1 MALIGLHRAE
11 PSFGAPAALII
22 LLALLTFHPACAYA
36 VPHDATK
43 ESDSSDAGQSAY
55 AHGRFIDALR
65 IWRPRAEQGDARAA
79 FGLGLLYDLGEGV
92 GQDAAAAHGWY
103 RRAAEAG
110 YVLAEFNLAVMCD
123 SGVGTARN
131 PTEAALWYARA
142 AAHGYARAEYDL
154 AQLYQAGDGVP
165 RNLDVAASWYAAA
178 AAHGLSAAARK
189 VASLREERQAAVS
202 PDAAKPT
209 LAPAVPA
216 GPPDKV
222 ASLRDERQAAV
233 SPDAAKPTLV
243 PAVPTG
249 PPAAPVSGT
258 GESVQVELSWAAPAE
273 PVPVDFFVQVL
284 ALDTAGAHHP
294 AFTSFLNRSA
304 VLVSLPRAPATYVW
318 RVYTVAASVPDYVPS
333 AWSYFSTR

>member
-1 MALIGLHRAE
+1 MALIGLRRAE
-11 PSFGAPAALII
+11 PSFGPPAALIA
-22 LLALLTFHPACAYA
+22 LLSLLTFAPACAYA
-36 VPHDATK
+36 VSHDAT
-43 ESDSSDAGQSAY
+43 EGSDRSDPGQSAY
-55 AHGRFIDALR
+55 AAGRFIDALR

-92 GQDAAAAHGWY
+92 GQDAAAAYGWY

-131 PTEAALWYARA
+131 ATEAALWYARA

-154 AQLYQAGDGVP
+154 AQLYQAGEGVP
-165 RNLDVAASWYAAA
+165 RNLDMAASWYTAA
-178 AAHGLSAAARK
+178 AAHGLSAAALKVASLREERSQAAVPNGPPDK
-189 VASLREERQAAVS
+189 VASLREERQGAVS
-202 PDAAKPT
+202 PN
-209 LAPAVPA
+209 
-216 GPPDKV
+216 
-222 ASLRDERQAAV
+222 
-233 SPDAAKPTLV
+233 AAKPTLV

-249 PPAAPVSGT
+249 PPAPSVSGT
-258 GESVQVELSWAAPAE
+258 GEGVQVELSWAAPPQ

-284 ALDTAGAHHP
+284 ALDTAGAHHR
-294 AFTSFLNRSA
+294 AFTSFLKRSA
-304 VLVSLPRAPATYVW
+304 VLVSLPRAPANYAW

>member
-1 MALIGLHRAE
+1 MALIKLHRAE
-11 PSFGAPAALII
+11 PSFGPPAALII

-36 VPHDATK
+36 VSHDATK

-55 AHGRFIDALR
+55 APGRFIDALR

-165 RNLDVAASWYAAA
+165 RNLDMAASWYAAA

-189 VASLREERQAAVS
+189 VASLRE
-202 PDAAKPT
+202 
-209 LAPAVPA
+209 
-216 GPPDKV
+216 
-222 ASLRDERQAAV
+222 ASARSAAV

-294 AFTSFLNRSA
+294 AFTSFLKRSA

>member
-1 MALIGLHRAE
+1 LALIKLRRAE
-11 PSFGAPAALII
+11 PSFGPPAALIALLS
-22 LLALLTFHPACAYA
+22 LLAFAPACAYA
-36 VPHDATK
+36 VSHDAT
-43 ESDSSDAGQSAY
+43 EGSDRSDPGQSAY
-55 AHGRFIDALR
+55 AAGRFIDALR

-92 GQDAAAAHGWY
+92 GQDAAAAYGWY

-131 PTEAALWYARA
+131 ATEAALWYARA

-165 RNLDVAASWYAAA
+165 RNLDMAASWYAAA

-189 VASLREERQAAVS
+189 VASLREERPAAVS
-202 PDAAKPT
+202 PNAAKPT
-209 LAPAVPA
+209 LAPAVPT
-216 GPPDKV
+216 GPPDNV
-222 ASLRDERQAAV
+222 ASLREATASSD
-233 SPDAAKPTLV
+233 PAKPTLV

-249 PPAAPVSGT
+249 PPVASVSGT
-258 GESVQVELSWAAPAE
+258 SESVQVELSWAAPAE

-284 ALDTAGAHHP
+284 ALDKAGAHR
-294 AFTSFLNRSA
+294 AFASFLKRSA
-304 VLVSLPRAPATYVW
+304 VLVSLPRVPATYAW